1 MEMNWHQSETLL
13 FEVTLQQ
20 SFLKRTQEKWLG
32 LVMWHIFSL
41 VSSVC
46 ISLEKYKLLFIVAK
60 LRLAYGLII
69 ASAFSFTFTFLALS
83 RTRSV
88 IGSYIFPVQIN
99 YSSDLW
105 KKSFSLWKTSSPD
118 VRLMLGGKGIFILC
132 VDVFSLAVHRNWLF
146 WLNDLNMRMV

>member
-41 VSSVC
+41 DSSVC
-46 ISLEKYKLLFIVAK
+46 ISLEKYKLLFIEAK
-60 LRLAYGLII
+60 LRMAYELII
-69 ASAFSFTFTFLALS
+69 ASALSFTFSFLALS

-105 KKSFSLWKTSSPD
+105 KKGL
-118 VRLMLGGKGIFILC
+118 
-132 VDVFSLAVHRNWLF
+132 
-146 WLNDLNMRMV
+146 